1 MGYRS
6 DVRIITS
13 KKGFEKLSDFVKKY
27 LEKIDKDLNEHN
39 LLKALDIETIGKGQC
54 YFGWNYLKW
63 YDGYPEVDAINEGLD
78 YLGENEYSYRFMEIG
93 EDYDDVEHKYN
104 DGEKDKDI
112 ILEYPSM
119 IREFDDDYIKDL
131 ITKEIKPMEL
141 FNDREDE
148 IEYE

>member
-27 LEKIDKDLNEHN
+27 LEKEEKDLNEYN
-39 LLKALDIETIGKGQC
+39 LLESLEIKTIGKDQY

-63 YDGYPEVDAINEGLD
+63 YDGYTEVDAINEGLE
-78 YLGENEYSYRFMEIG
+78 YLRENEFSYRFMEIG
-93 EDYDDVEHKYN
+93 EDYSDIQEHYY
-104 DGEKDKDI
+104 DGEKDKDT

-131 ITKEIKPMEL
+131 ITKEIEPMEIS
-141 FNDREDE
+141 NDREDE